1 MNEMK
6 PEEKTTI
13 TVRKSVKERLG
24 YYGTAHDS
32 YNDVVVRLMNCY
44 DRYCAKAQEVER
56 IVGDE
61 AEKATKEQM
70 EKRGVQDKE

>member
-1 MNEMK
+1 MSKMK

-13 TVRKSVKERLG
+13 TVTKSVKERLG

-44 DRYCAKAQEVER
+44 DRFCVKAHELER
-56 IVGDE
+56 IVTDA
-61 AEKATKEQM
+61 AEKATYEQM
-70 EKRGVQDKE
+70 EKKDKQDTA